1 MVISYD
7 DIKDTVEL
15 CQRFGRA
22 RQKTSSLTL
31 MSERKDRPLS
41 ALKEVKKHQDSIIKD
56 FDPSKGKQQ
65 HTISR
70 LQSQNDRERAS
81 SFILQDVARCAG
93 SPLECLNI
101 YAAKTKAVADI
112 EYTRL
117 GPDKNF
123 ESKVVYKSITRI
135 VQGCGKGATKKKA
148 QHQAALR
155 ILEQLRE
162 DDKKSGLGV

>member
-1 MVISYD
+1 
-7 DIKDTVEL
+7 
-15 CQRFGRA
+15 
-22 RQKTSSLTL
+22 

-41 ALKEVKKHQDSIIKD
+41 ALKAVKKHQDSIIKD
-56 FDPSKGKQQ
+56 FDPSKGKQ

-81 SFILQDVARCAG
+81 ASILQDVARCAG

-112 EYTRL
+112 EYTRP
-117 GPDKNF
+117 GPNKNF

-135 VQGCGKGATKKKA
+135 VQGCGEGATKKKA

-162 DDKKSGLGV
+162 DDKKRGLSL